1 MTGKSR
7 IAFWTITLIILFGLL
22 SIVGYMMINE
32 YQEEIVYQNLT
43 PEGYEEIKTNESSE
57 LLIYKKNGK
66 YGIMD
71 LNGKIIEDAL
81 YNYNDISF
89 GYDNYYR
96 IFTSDNKI
104 LIKRNGKIIKDI
116 TNYEDDYVL
125 LKDDNDKTSYYIIYL
140 MENNAFATTK
150 IRDDTYVANVLIDNE
165 YKAKILNVKEGIIKE
180 LDGFIGKVKSNN
192 SAIDKYLIQIIE
204 DKVNL
209 LSIYDYSVLLNEYS
223 RIGDEDNVAG
233 YDYSGS
239 IYNDNYI
246 TVCKDNKCGIVNS
259 SNESILPLEYNNIGI
274 VEQVEPLYFAVEYND
289 KYGIVN
295 SNNEIVVEFQYNKA
309 VAYNNTFILESNDK
323 LLITD
328 NKLNK
333 QYELKLDVVNDTVN
347 CNLYNDDYIKI
358 LINDMSNAGTPRKI
372 IIIDK
377 DNGIKEYNYEEF
389 IDITN
394 IEHKMEKDYY
404 AIYSL
409 KNNEVYIDIY
419 DGLSIKKSFTLIQI
433 NEINKMYIE
442 TISSNEVLLKMKT
455 DNGDYYTILNVD
467 TGNVVIND
475 ALKKLNTKNFSNSDF
490 IVDIENSNLIYYKND
505 LISKVLE
512 ENVISSIKVTNNI
525 YIIKKLDNTV
535 YLYKITRR

>member
-43 PEGYEEIKTNESSE
+43 PDGYEEIQKNENNE
-57 LLIYKKNGK
+57 LLTFKKNGK
-66 YGIMD
+66 YGI
-71 LNGKIIEDAL
+71 LNVNGNIIENAL
-81 YNYNDISF
+81 YNKTDIAY

-96 IFTSDNKI
+96 LFTSDGRT
-104 LIKRNGKIIKDI
+104 LIKRNGKLIKDI
-116 TNYEDDYVL
+116 TNYNDNYIL
-125 LKDDNDKTSYYIIYL
+125 LKDESDKSSSYIIYL
-140 MENNAFATTK
+140 LDNDMFATTK
-150 IRDDTYVANVLIDNE
+150 IKDDTYVANVLKDNK
-165 YKAKILNVKEGIIKE
+165 YNAKILNIKDGITNE
-180 LDGFIGKVKSNN
+180 LEGFIGKVNNN
-192 SAIDKYLIQIIE
+192 SIIEKYLIQIIE
-204 DKVNL
+204 DKINL
-209 LSIYDYSVLLNEYS
+209 LSIYDYSILLSDYS
-223 RIGDEDNVAG
+223 KIGDEENIAG

-246 TVCKDNKCGIVNS
+246 TVCKDSKCGIVNNN
-259 SNESILPLEYNNIGI
+259 NEIILPLEYDNIGI
-274 VEQVEPLYFAVEYND
+274 VEHVEPLYFAVENND

-295 SNNEIVVEFQYNKA
+295 SNNEIVVDFQYDKT

-333 QYELKLDVVNDTVN
+333 QYELKLDNVNDVVNCT
-347 CNLYNDDYIKI
+347 LYNDDYIKI

-372 IIIDK
+372 IIVDK

-409 KNNEVYIDIY
+409 KNNEVYIDVY

-455 DNGDYYTILNVD
+455 NNGDYYTILNID

-475 ALKKLNTKNFSNSDF
+475 ALKKLNTRNFSNSDF
-490 IVDIENSNLIYYKND
+490 VVDIENSNLVYYKND

-512 ENVISSIKVTNNI
+512 ENVISSIKVTDNV

-535 YLYKITRR
+535 YLYMITRR